1 MLSLAKIQA
10 ESERESLPSVNL
22 SLDGRDPFGFLDNFY
37 LSKKGTQVIS
47 QVLSGVQGDRRKRVG
62 TVTAPPGSGKSY
74 LALLLGTLFCND
86 KKWND
91 SILKILSSQNSF
103 YYSQIE
109 DSVKQF
115 IKSGTKLLP
124 VYITGESSN
133 LKKTI
138 LEAILFSASWKVEDG
153 FEEKLYLEFKDS
165 LGFQRKSPDL
175 KKLISRISESFGTNE
190 EFFAIY
196 KNILDFLEKLGYSG
210 CSIFHDEFNRF
221 LTKEHSISTGDLDF
235 LQDFAEFNLRQRKTT
250 VIHYLLLHKGIS
262 QYLSGIDPEK
272 RKEWLKIEGRFH
284 PIHFQEELSDT
295 YGLVSNYIQKNTKLK
310 NIAKKETHIE
320 KEIKEAFKIHPF
332 LKEEIGPELKE
343 ITKQAYPLHIST
355 LIALPLLSG
364 LFGQNERTVFSY
376 LSGIS
381 ERKTSD
387 FIRIDD
393 LFDYFDSSIDKLGLE
408 DTLLTRWQYGRNALA
423 ECEDKFAA
431 KIIKILTILTVIN
444 RKNLLPSDEKW
455 IQFCMGEDGV
465 KTVLKELVSKN
476 QAVYRESGKTYQIYY
491 GSSIHLQSRIEEY
504 VSSVLNSDTQRVL
517 DRHFPLRPIYA
528 DAYNAEYLTS
538 RFYSRKLILESTL
551 KDFIQFS
558 ADSDGK
564 TSHKKNEEEIQNILT
579 NYFETLLEKEHR
591 TGASGLFI
599 YYLGNPKSLIAESV
613 QNLLKNSETGRNL
626 AGVFSRYSFA
636 EEESLKKFE
645 AAERLSEDPE
655 VLRIDPRVSE
665 DVKVFLSDIQERIEH
680 SIQKLFRRDSA
691 EITVHHDFVSSAEDL
706 ESTVSFILKKR
717 YPYSPKINSEFVNRE
732 HLTPVIRNTRK
743 KILRAMIA
751 GDRTV
756 NFRTNGY
763 GPDVAIFRSLFS
775 AKKCLDADREN
786 FRFHFEHPKDY
797 KGNPDEG
804 LKKVISEIQ
813 KFLEKD
819 SEKCS
824 LDTLYRR
831 LTAEPYGMYTEIIP
845 FYFLSVLLSKGYSF
859 SVYEEDRYEKDF
871 SSDLLEKMHL
881 HPEKFRVKI
890 LKTSILM
897 EEYLSAVSRIFQSA
911 ELAEKEDSM
920 NLLEKRKISEN
931 KIYRSVL
938 SILYWYT
945 RLPEY
950 TRRTKTFSEENIRF
964 LDTISKSSNPELL
977 LLEEIPAI
985 FGFNLKTVTEKE
997 MEKFIKRLE
1006 SLRFEVDSAYTKL
1019 LHSISRE
1026 TIRLLEP
1033 YIGFRS
1039 EEFMPTVEHFRSERK
1054 YHLEVLKNHDES
1066 FRKLYERLHFP
1077 YTKDTALLESLAS
1090 LLCDLHPKYW
1100 KDDSLLQYEF
1110 KFASELS
1117 KLHIAELMSG
1127 STDGASGIRMEKFVQ
1142 EFKNFSKEER
1152 KVILERLGKEG

>member
-1 MLSLAKIQA
+1 MEKMLSLAKIQA
-10 ESERESLPSVNL
+10 ENERESLPSVNL
-22 SLDGRDPFGFLDNFY
+22 SLDGKDPFGFLENFY

-47 QVLSGVQGDRRKRVG
+47 QVLSGVLGDRRKRVG

-74 LALLLGTLFCND
+74 LSLLLGTLFCND
-86 KKWND
+86 KKWNE

-109 DSVKQF
+109 ESVKQF

-133 LKKTI
+133 LKKTV
-138 LEAILFSASWKVEDG
+138 LEAVLFSASWKAEEG
-153 FEEKLYLEFKDS
+153 FEEKLFLEFKDS
-165 LGFQRKSPDL
+165 LGFQRKSSDL
-175 KKLISRISESFGTNE
+175 KKLISRISESFETNE
-190 EFFAIY
+190 EFFILY
-196 KNILDFLEKLGYSG
+196 KSVLEFLEKLGFSG

-221 LTKEHSISTGDLDF
+221 LTREHSISTGDLDF
-235 LQDFAEFNLRQRKTT
+235 LQDFAEFNLRQKKIT

-295 YGLVSNYIQKNTKLK
+295 YGLVSNYIQKNARLK
-310 NIAKKETHIE
+310 NISRKDAHIE

-332 LKEEIGPELKE
+332 LKDEIGPELKE

-355 LIALPLLSG
+355 LTALPLLSG
-364 LFGQNERTVFSY
+364 LFGQNERTLFAY
-376 LSGIS
+376 LSGIA
-381 ERKTSD
+381 ERKNTD

-408 DTLLTRWQYGRNALA
+408 DTLLTRWQYGRNALS
-423 ECEDKFAA
+423 ECEDRFAA
-431 KIIKILTILTVIN
+431 KIIKILTILSVIN
-444 RKNLLPSDEKW
+444 RKNLLPADEKW
-455 IQFCMGEDGV
+455 IQFCVGEEGTV
-465 KTVLKELVSKN
+465 KSVLKELVSKN
-476 QAVYRESGKTYQIYY
+476 QAVYREAGKTYQIYY
-491 GSSIHLQSRIEEY
+491 GSSIHLQARIEEY
-504 VSSVLNSDTQRVL
+504 VPSVLNSDTQKVL

-558 ADSDGK
+558 ADSEGK
-564 TSHKKNEEEIQNILT
+564 TSVRKNEEELQNILQ
-579 NYFETLLEKEHR
+579 NYFETLLEKER
-591 TGASGLFI
+591 KSGASGLFI
-599 YYLGNPKSLIAESV
+599 YYLGNPKSVYAEAV
-613 QNLLKNSETGRNL
+613 QHLLKNSDTGRNL
-626 AGVFSRYSFA
+626 AGVFSRYSFT

-655 VLRIDPRVSE
+655 VLRIDSRISE
-665 DVKVFLSDIQERIEH
+665 DVKVFLSDIHERVEH
-680 SIQKLFRRDSA
+680 SVQKLFRRDSA
-691 EITVHHDFVSSAEDL
+691 EITVHHDFISQSQDL
-706 ESTVSFILKKR
+706 ESVVSFILKKR
-717 YPYSPKINSEFVNRE
+717 YPSSPKINSEFVNRE

-751 GDRTV
+751 GDRSV

-775 AKKCLDADREN
+775 AKKCLDTDKEA

-797 KGNPDEG
+797 KGAPDEG
-804 LKKVISEIQ
+804 LKKVILEIQ

-819 SEKCS
+819 SEKHS
-824 LDTLYRR
+824 LDTLYSR

-890 LKTSILM
+890 LKTSLLM
-897 EEYLSAVSRIFQSA
+897 DEYLSAVSRIFQSA
-911 ELAEKEDSM
+911 ELAEKEDSV
-920 NLLEKRKISEN
+920 NFPDKRKISEN

-950 TRRTKTFSEENIRF
+950 TRRTKTFSEENLRF

-977 LLEEIPAI
+977 LLEEIPSI

-997 MEKFIKRLE
+997 LEKFIKRLE

-1026 TIRLLEP
+1026 TVRLLQP
-1033 YIGFRS
+1033 YIRFRS
-1039 EEFMPTVEHFRSERK
+1039 EEFLPTVENFRKERK

-1077 YTKDTALLESLAS
+1077 YAKD
-1090 LLCDLHPKYW
+1090 
-1100 KDDSLLQYEF
+1100 
-1110 KFASELS
+1110 
-1117 KLHIAELMSG
+1117 
-1127 STDGASGIRMEKFVQ
+1127 
-1142 EFKNFSKEER
+1142 
-1152 KVILERLGKEG
+1152 